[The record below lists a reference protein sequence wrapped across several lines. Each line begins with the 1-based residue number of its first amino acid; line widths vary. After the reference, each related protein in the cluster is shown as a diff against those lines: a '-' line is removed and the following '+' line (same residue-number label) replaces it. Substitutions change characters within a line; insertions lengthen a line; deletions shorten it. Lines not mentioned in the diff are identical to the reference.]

1 MSALDAETVARA
13 ISAQIERDRAT
24 KSRIQAAADALVAT
38 GMVPKRVII
47 EVDGG
52 VARVAYVSPGVEV
65 QIIDHD
71 DENDGPSP
79 IEPAPAWCAHG
90 VHYRSTCDRCSS

>member
-1 MSALDAETVARA
+1 MSLYNVEFVAQALLGQMDAE
-13 ISAQIERDRAT
+13 RAT
-24 KSRIQAAADALVAT
+24 KSRIQAAADALVASGT
-38 GMVPKRVII
+38 VPKRVII

-71 DENDGPSP
+71 DESDGLSP

-90 VHYRSTCDRCSS
+90 VHYDRPCERCS